1 MSEQALNL
9 LRSIQLRSSQIVRRI
24 GSSQIVRRIG
34 SLRIVRRIGSI
45 VRRIGSLRIVRRRW
59 ILVGAVAALG
69 LLIGAVYAVVNPPML
84 TSTALVVVPQAVVS
98 PTEAAAG
105 AVAGVTGDTGPA
117 GYMATQAVIA
127 SSDPVLSSALP
138 HVSPAMSLEAL
149 RSDIQVTSPT
159 DGILSI
165 SANGRTAAQ
174 AEATA
179 NAVAHSY
186 VAHVDS
192 AASPVGLVSA
202 DILDVARTATG
213 TAPGVHLLIFALLGA
228 VCGAAIGFIA
238 ARVVRRTDRRLR
250 SRDEIA
256 NSVGLPVLA
265 SLLVAHPVDAADWT
279 KLLEDYQPGP
289 RSAWRLRNALKELG
303 VPGANEHNG
312 HNGAG
317 SSLAVLSLST
327 DPGAF
332 ALGPQL
338 AVCAASLGIPTAL
351 VIGPQQDMDG
361 TAALQTACAVPPP
374 TSSKRPS
381 NLRVSVSDSG
391 HVVQQPGTTLT
402 IVVAVVDGRAPQVA
416 DTMRTTTTVLGV
428 SAGAATADQLA
439 RAALSAA
446 ADNREIAGILVA
458 DPEPTDSTTGRIAQQ
473 PPAAQHGRPVRL
485 DRMTT
490 PSS

>member
-9 LRSIQLRSSQIVRRI
+9 GRPIQVVR
-24 GSSQIVRRIG
+24 QRR
-34 SLRIVRRIGSI
+34 
-45 VRRIGSLRIVRRRW
+45 
-59 ILVGAVAALG
+59 ILVGTVALLG
-69 LLIGAVYAVVNPPML
+69 LFIGAASSVLSPPML

-98 PTEAAAG
+98 PVQAAG
-105 AVAGVTGDTGPA
+105 GAVEGVTSDTGPA

-127 SSDPVLSSALP
+127 TSDQVLSPALP
-138 HVSPAMSLEAL
+138 HVSPAMSLAAL
-149 RSDIQVTSPT
+149 RRDIQVTSPT
-159 DGILSI
+159 EGVLSI
-165 SANGRTAAQ
+165 GASGRTAAQ
-174 AEATA
+174 AEAIA
-179 NAVAHSY
+179 NAVARSY

-202 DILDVARTATG
+202 DVLDVARTATG
-213 TAPGVHLLIFALLGA
+213 TAPAVHRLIFALLGA
-228 VCGAAIGFIA
+228 LCGALIGVIA
-238 ARVVRRTDRRLR
+238 ALIFSRTDRRLR
-250 SRDEIA
+250 DRDEIA

-265 SLLVAHPVDAADWT
+265 SLPVAHPIDAADWA
-279 KLLEDYQPGP
+279 KLLEDYKPGP

-303 VPGANEHNG
+303 VATANENNG
-312 HNGAG
+312 RNGAG

-351 VIGPQQDMDG
+351 VIGPQQDTDG
-361 TAALQTACAVPPP
+361 TAALRTACAVPPP
-374 TSSKRPS
+374 ASSKRPS

-391 HVVQQPGTTLT
+391 HVVQQPGAALT

-416 DTMRTTTTVLGV
+416 DTMRTTTTVLGI
-428 SAGAATADQLA
+428 SAGAATAEQLA

-446 ADNREIAGILVA
+446 ADSREIAGILVA
-458 DPEPTDSTTGRIAQQ
+458 DPEPTDPTTGRIAQQ
-473 PPAAQHGRPVRL
+473 PRTAQHTLPVRL

>member
-9 LRSIQLRSSQIVRRI
+9 GRPIQIVR
-24 GSSQIVRRIG
+24 QRR
-34 SLRIVRRIGSI
+34 
-45 VRRIGSLRIVRRRW
+45 
-59 ILVGAVAALG
+59 ILVGTVAVLG
-69 LLIGAVYAVVNPPML
+69 LFIGAAYSVLNPPML

-98 PTEAAAG
+98 PVQAAG
-105 AVAGVTGDTGPA
+105 GVVGGVTSDTGPA

-127 SSDPVLSSALP
+127 TSDQVLSSALP
-138 HVSPAMSLEAL
+138 HVSPAMSLAAL
-149 RSDIQVTSPT
+149 RRDIQVTSPT
-159 DGILSI
+159 EGVLSI
-165 SANGRTAAQ
+165 GASGRTAAQ

-179 NAVAHSY
+179 NAVARSY
-186 VAHVDS
+186 VTHVDS

-202 DILDVARTATG
+202 DMLDVARTATG
-213 TAPGVHLLIFALLGA
+213 TAPVVHRLIFALVGA
-228 VCGAAIGFIA
+228 LCGALIGVIA
-238 ARVVRRTDRRLR
+238 SLVVSRTDRRLR
-250 SRDEIA
+250 DRDEIA

-265 SLLVAHPVDAADWT
+265 SLPVAHPIDAADWT
-279 KLLEDYQPGP
+279 KLLEDYKPGP

-303 VPGANEHNG
+303 VAAANENNG
-312 HNGAG
+312 RNGAG

-351 VIGPQQDMDG
+351 VIGPQQDTNG
-361 TAALQTACAVPPP
+361 TAALRTACAVPPHA
-374 TSSKRPS
+374 SSKRPG
-381 NLRVSVSDSG
+381 NLRVSVSDSRR
-391 HVVQQPGTTLT
+391 VVQQPGTALT

-416 DTMRTTTTVLGV
+416 DTMRTTTTVLGI
-428 SAGAATADQLA
+428 SAGAATAEQLA

-446 ADNREIAGILVA
+446 ADSREIAGILVA

-473 PPAAQHGRPVRL
+473 PQSAQHRLPVRL

>member
-9 LRSIQLRSSQIVRRI
+9 LRSIQLRSIQIVRRIRSMPIVRRI
-24 GSSQIVRRIG
+24 GSM
-34 SLRIVRRIGSI
+34 SI
-45 VRRIGSLRIVRRRW
+45 VRRIRSIRIVRRRR

-98 PTEAAAG
+98 PSEAAAG
-105 AVAGVTGDTGPA
+105 AVPGVTGDTGPA

-127 SSDPVLSSALP
+127 SSDAVLSSALP
-138 HVSPAMSLEAL
+138 QVSPAMSLEAL
-149 RSDIQVTSPT
+149 RRDIKVTSPT

-179 NAVAHSY
+179 NAVARSY

-202 DILDVARTATG
+202 DILDVAGTATG
-213 TAPGVHLLIFALLGA
+213 TAPALHLLIFALLGA
-228 VCGAAIGFIA
+228 ICGAAIGFIA
-238 ARVVRRTDRRLR
+238 ARVIRRTDRRLR
-250 SRDEIA
+250 GRDEIA

-265 SLLVAHPVDAADWT
+265 SLLVAHPIDAADWT

-303 VPGANEHNG
+303 VTAAHEHNG

-351 VIGPQQDMDG
+351 VIGPQQDTDG
-361 TAALQTACAVPPP
+361 TAALRTACAVPPP
-374 TSSKRPS
+374 ASSKRPS

-439 RAALSAA
+439 RVALSAA
-446 ADNREIAGILVA
+446 ADNREIAGIFVA
-458 DPEPTDSTTGRIAQQ
+458 DPEPTDSTTGRVAP

-485 DRMTT
+485 DRTTT